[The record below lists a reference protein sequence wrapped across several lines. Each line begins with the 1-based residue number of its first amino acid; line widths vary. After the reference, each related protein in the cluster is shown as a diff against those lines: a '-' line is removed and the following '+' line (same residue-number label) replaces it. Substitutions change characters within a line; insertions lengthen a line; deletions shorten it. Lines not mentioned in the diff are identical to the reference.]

1 MENQSSS
8 ERNSRFIQ
16 TLWLTY
22 AFSMNGFNNGILGPA
37 LLDLQF
43 LVKVNLDTIS
53 NLFIVSGVGF
63 IIGNVTAMVL
73 KKYVDTELFLG
84 LSVLFGSVINIV
96 LLVVPVY
103 AYVVIMTLLQGIFK
117 GVIGFCVLI
126 MCNVIWKDNKSFAFQ
141 FVCIGGGISSFIVP
155 FIAKPF
161 LSETHFKH
169 STDSDVYTECQ
180 NTTNPPLSADC
191 YTFENTNVQWAYVIV
206 GLIMIPPAISFLY
219 YYHRSR
225 KQTNVPYEEFDNET
239 KPSKASMINNQS
251 TYFFLVLLFIFHI
264 PIFGFCLAF
273 GGLLTEFGVISDFH
287 YTKSTMAIMTSMY
300 WGSFVFGRI
309 VNLIFSQYI
318 NLFVVL
324 TVNLAGLL
332 CATTMLVLAT
342 VSRPII
348 FWIGTVLIGLFSS
361 SLLPT
366 ALVWSDKYVPVSGF
380 TITTTLI
387 ASGMGDI
394 VLPRIG
400 GAVFDTEGPPSL
412 MIMMLVAA
420 LFELAF
426 FIGLALV
433 GNSLVIKSQPS
444 EDEQSKQ
451 IVKEEH
457 YTP

>member
-8 ERNSRFIQ
+8 ERSSRFIQ

-22 AFSMNGFNNGILGPA
+22 AFSLIGFNNGILGPA

-63 IIGNVTAMVL
+63 IIGTITAMVL

-84 LSVLFGSVINIV
+84 LSVLFGSVINII
-96 LLVVPVY
+96 LPVVPVY

-117 GVIGFCVLI
+117 GLIDFCVLI

-141 FVCIGGGISSFIVP
+141 FVCIGAGISSFIVP

-169 STDSDVYTECQ
+169 STDSDMYTE
-180 NTTNPPLSADC
+180 
-191 YTFENTNVQWAYVIV
+191 
-206 GLIMIPPAISFLY
+206 SFG
-219 YYHRSR
+219 
-225 KQTNVPYEEFDNET
+225 D
-239 KPSKASMINNQS
+239 
-251 TYFFLVLLFIFHI
+251 
-264 PIFGFCLAF
+264 
-273 GGLLTEFGVISDFH
+273 LLTEFGVISDFH

-309 VNLIFSQYI
+309 MNLIFSKYI

-342 VSRPII
+342 VSRPIL

-387 ASGMGDI
+387 ASGMGEI
-394 VLPRIG
+394 VVPRIG

-420 LFELAF
+420 LFEIAF

-433 GNSLVIKSQPS
+433 GNALVIKSPPS

-451 IVKEEH
+451 IVKENH
-457 YTP
+457 NRFLQG